1 MIGSFG
7 RKVFS
12 VKVRDE
18 VVEEFLC
25 AKAGKGDVEL
35 GRRGAKR
42 WQVGGVKS
50 DPSCRCRQ
58 EDVNVGSVR
67 SCSRGSSG
75 HHVWVLS
82 CMFHEETSYLK
93 SVESRRLLEDR
104 GRVGNR

>member
-1 MIGSFG
+1 M
-7 RKVFS
+7 
-12 VKVRDE
+12 KVRDE

-35 GRRGAKR
+35 GRRRAKR

-67 SCSRGSSG
+67 SCSR
-75 HHVWVLS
+75 WLLRILWTS
-82 CMFHEETSYLK
+82 C
-93 SVESRRLLEDR
+93 
-104 GRVGNR
+104 VGLVMYVS